1 MDIWFTVFA
10 LVTSLLLAGGGTLI
24 LVGYIGTV
32 PAALSFGWRTGIP
45 ALLLPVVGPLWFAF
59 THGPDFRR
67 AVWQLIAG
75 SVLLI
80 LAGALLLGLGPHFA
94 DQMVADAIEAAKMR

>member
-10 LVTSLLLAGGGTLI
+10 LVTSVLLAGGGTLI

-45 ALLLPVVGPLWFAF
+45 ALLPDLPGTLFNSLQPFIRC
-59 THGPDFRR
+59 THR
-67 AVWQLIAG
+67 
-75 SVLLI
+75 
-80 LAGALLLGLGPHFA
+80 
-94 DQMVADAIEAAKMR
+94 